1 MNNLNYFI
9 DTYKDGIPVK
19 VQVDPMSVVVLCASV
34 LVTVLLVL
42 LAKKFLS

>member
-1 MNNLNYFI
+1 MNTLNDFLNS
-9 DTYKDGIPVK
+9 YKDGIPVK
-19 VQVDPMSVVVLCASV
+19 VQVDPMSVVVLCSSV

>member
-1 MNNLNYFI
+1 MNNLNDFI

-19 VQVDPMSVVVLCASV
+19 VQVDPMSVVVLCSSV

-42 LAKKFLS
+42 LTKKFLS

>member
-1 MNNLNYFI
+1 MNNLNDFI

-19 VQVDPMSVVVLCASV
+19 VQVDPMSVVVLCSSV

>member
-19 VQVDPMSVVVLCASV
+19 VQVDPMSVVVLYASV
-34 LVTVLLVL
+34 LVTCLLIIL
-42 LAKKFLS
+42 TKKFLS